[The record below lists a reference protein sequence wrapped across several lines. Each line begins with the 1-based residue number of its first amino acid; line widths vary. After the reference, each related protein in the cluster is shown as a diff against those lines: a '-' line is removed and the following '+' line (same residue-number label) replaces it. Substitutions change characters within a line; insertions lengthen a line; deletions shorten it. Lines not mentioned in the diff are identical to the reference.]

1 MNSKTLAS
9 MSVLLFFILLI
20 LGTDANAKDVSA
32 TLELDYN
39 GDGMADKNAT
49 QTLPEGSSALDL
61 LQAAAEL
68 TTEQAEWGT
77 LVVGIDGTMANWVEE
92 QSWWMFQFNGE
103 QADVSVEKYILEDDD
118 VVSMSFLGGKPDSIS
133 VFLAL
138 DYEGDGV
145 VDRAPHYEMDKGS
158 TALDLLNQSA
168 ELTTEHAEWGTLV
181 VGIDGTVANWAE
193 EQSWWMFQ
201 VNGEQANVSVEKYM
215 LENGDIVSMSFVGA
229 EPEMITAVLELDYDG
244 DDVIDS
250 AIHYQMPEGSTALDL
265 LREAASQVTTQKAD
279 FGTVVVG
286 IDGVMTNW
294 TTDQTWWLFEVDGE
308 SADVAVDEFVLKN
321 GQTIT
326 MSLAGPAEGEKH
338 KAETS

>member
-1 MNSKTLAS
+1 MNLKEIALVS
-9 MSVLLFFILLI
+9 FFFFLLI
-20 LGTDANAKDVSA
+20 LGADAKDISA

-39 GDGMADKNAT
+39 GDGIADNNAT

-61 LQAAAEL
+61 LQAATELTTEQEEWGTFVVGIDGTMADWEDEQSWWMFQVNDDQADVSVEKHVLDEGDVVSMSFMGGKPDAISVFLALDYEGDGVIDRAPHYEMANGSTVLDLLNQSTEL

-77 LVVGIDGTMANWVEE
+77 LVVGIDGTV
-92 QSWWMFQFNGE
+92 
-103 QADVSVEKYILEDDD
+103 ADWED
-118 VVSMSFLGGKPDSIS
+118 
-133 VFLAL
+133 
-138 DYEGDGV
+138 
-145 VDRAPHYEMDKGS
+145 
-158 TALDLLNQSA
+158 
-168 ELTTEHAEWGTLV
+168 
-181 VGIDGTVANWAE
+181 

-201 VNGEQANVSVEKYM
+201 VDGKQSDVSVEKYT

-229 EPEMITAVLELDYDG
+229 EPEMITTVLELDYDG

-294 TTDQTWWLFEVDGE
+294 TADQTWWLFEVDGE

-326 MSLAGPAEGEKH
+326 MTLAGPAEGEKH